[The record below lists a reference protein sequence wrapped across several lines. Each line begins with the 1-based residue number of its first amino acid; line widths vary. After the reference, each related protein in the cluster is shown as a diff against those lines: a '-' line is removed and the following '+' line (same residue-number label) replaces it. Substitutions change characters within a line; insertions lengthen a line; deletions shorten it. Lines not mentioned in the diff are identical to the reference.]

1 MTHLALL
8 MVGLLTAADRAA
20 PADGSP
26 CTGKEDLLAIKGK
39 WTARSDV
46 GRGPGIPA
54 NVAPEVSTRID
65 RIGQL
70 FRAAYPEPRGM
81 EAAGYRDL
89 DAPQFL
95 ENGPYAYSY
104 RSMYLAW
111 SCNTRTHKLQL
122 GGETA
127 TWAYAFVNHLTWF
140 VEPQKT
146 LRIEGQ
152 PTFLLTKRVGSFR
165 GLPQYEGIHNQSS
178 NTGQTFSRAILVTRP
193 GRSPLKPVTRKQF
206 LEGYLAALDAQLA
219 PMIADIEKSS
229 LDAGRKATLIQQ
241 RRDQVSKLKT
251 TASWRL
257 SSMSSGEGEQP
268 AFLTG
273 PNLVQFKDFTPEA
286 QGGRGLVR
294 LERSAVDA
302 TVSRVAPQFVVVYWR
317 WQKNVPSENFRAEFE
332 RRFDPGALTQL
343 LGH

>member
-81 EAAGYRDL
+81 DAAGYRDL

-127 TWAYAFVNHLTWF
+127 TRAYAFVNHPDLVRRAAEDAPHRGPADLF
-140 VEPQKT
+140 ADEAGRKP
-146 LRIEGQ
+146 
-152 PTFLLTKRVGSFR
+152 PGS
-165 GLPQYEGIHNQSS
+165 PQYEGIHNQSS
-178 NTGQTFSRAILVTRP
+178 NMGQTFPGDSRDPP
-193 GRSPLKPVTRKQF
+193 GVIAAQARDLKQF
-206 LEGYLAALDAQLA
+206 SKGYLAALDAQLA
-219 PMIADIEKSS
+219 PMIADIREVV
-229 LDAGRKATLIQQ
+229 AGLWPGSHAHP
-241 RRDQVSKLKT
+241 
-251 TASWRL
+251 AS
-257 SSMSSGEGEQP
+257 
-268 AFLTG
+268 
-273 PNLVQFKDFTPEA
+273 
-286 QGGRGLVR
+286 GGIR
-294 LERSAVDA
+294 
-302 TVSRVAPQFVVVYWR
+302 
-317 WQKNVPSENFRAEFE
+317 
-332 RRFDPGALTQL
+332 
-343 LGH
+343 